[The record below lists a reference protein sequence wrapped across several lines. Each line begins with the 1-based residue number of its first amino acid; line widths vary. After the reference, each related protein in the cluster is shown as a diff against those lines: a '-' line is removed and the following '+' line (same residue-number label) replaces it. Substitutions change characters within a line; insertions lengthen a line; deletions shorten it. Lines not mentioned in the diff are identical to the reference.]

1 MYKSNQGLNNW
12 TRGGRERGGKVGGK
26 EGERVSGRRREGR
39 VGEWEEKGREGG

>member
-26 EGERVSGRRREGR
+26 EGERVSGWEGGRE
-39 VGEWEEKGREGG
+39 GEWEEKGREGR